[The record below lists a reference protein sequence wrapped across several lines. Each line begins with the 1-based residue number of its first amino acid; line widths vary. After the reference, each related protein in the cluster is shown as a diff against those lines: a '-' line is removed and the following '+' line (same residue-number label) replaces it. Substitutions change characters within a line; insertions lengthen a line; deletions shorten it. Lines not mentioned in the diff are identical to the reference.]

1 MRFAEFTPFHILQ
14 LSVFSKGPSLYLH
27 QKLQVDIYIIFVI
40 WHVTQCA
47 QPIILFNMFM
57 IMMIWSRRSRRTSL
71 KICYFNR
78 GMNDE

>member
-14 LSVFSKGPSLYLH
+14 LSVFCKGLSLYLH

-57 IMMIWSRRSRRTSL
+57 YYDDLVKEIKEDFFKDML
-71 KICYFNR
+71 L
-78 GMNDE
+78 